1 MFVKNSIKIQYIT
14 TFNIMIRYF
23 FLQISVLKSQMENDA
38 ETIGRLEKEKS
49 YVMGSVG
56 DFKAKIAALESQV
69 RFLHKIKV
77 NL

>member
-1 MFVKNSIKIQYIT
+1 
-14 TFNIMIRYF
+14 
-23 FLQISVLKSQMENDA
+23 MENDA
-38 ETIGRLEKEKS
+38 DTIGRLEKEKS